1 MKLFCLT
8 LILTSILAL
17 IARIIKEPDN
27 KPNVI
32 ISAFIVIILVLVSGL
47 RCNIGDTE
55 SYINLYNLVG
65 TGVDLSGYEPG
76 FIYILTVLKKNAGII
91 HGVLLL

>member
-27 KPNVI
+27 KPNII

-55 SYINLYNLVG
+55 SNIKLYNLV
-65 TGVDLSGYEPG
+65 
-76 FIYILTVLKKNAGII
+76 
-91 HGVLLL
+91 